1 MIGGNTHPYFD
12 DTSMA
17 STLLINSAT
26 YFDNKDNMIRVEYFH
41 QILEAMN
48 HLELKIS
55 PINYPDFYFFENTSN
70 FTESVTQLSLPP
82 IVDYENNL
90 PIKRVII
97 DVLSPEDSGV
107 SFHIY
112 HKQTLIGYDYYLEI
126 DQNYTTLEA

>member
-1 MIGGNTHPYFD
+1 
-12 DTSMA
+12 MA

-26 YFDNKDNMIRVEYFH
+26 YFDNNDNMIRVEYFH

-82 IVDYENNL
+82 IVDFENNL
-90 PIKRVII
+90 PIKRAII